1 MTVREKPRAEPEIIP
16 PGHPDGRSMRD
27 GYHVD
32 VNGTQRIYVTR
43 LGPFGIVALVLL
55 IALIA
60 AVIPVVLLGA
70 VLIWI
75 PVAVLLVGV
84 AVVSGLQRRKDS
96 TGAPPSPAES
106 PANWTLAE
114 TTDAARN
121 ERASE
126 LVDRLSLWAGA
137 SGFIPV
143 PIVDMAAV
151 GGVQLYML
159 RRLSEIYEIPFSEN
173 LGKSIL
179 TILAGAVI
187 PATTANTAASI
198 VKGVPM
204 IGTAIGML
212 TMPAVAAGA
221 TWIIGKVFIK
231 HFASGGTL
239 LDFNAPDYREFI
251 KAQRAEFAARSS
263 ETTTAS

>member
-1 MTVREKPRAEPEIIP
+1 
-16 PGHPDGRSMRD
+16 
-27 GYHVD
+27 
-32 VNGTQRIYVTR
+32 
-43 LGPFGIVALVLL
+43 
-55 IALIA
+55 
-60 AVIPVVLLGA
+60 
-70 VLIWI
+70 
-75 PVAVLLVGV
+75 
-84 AVVSGLQRRKDS
+84 
-96 TGAPPSPAES
+96 
-106 PANWTLAE
+106 LAE

-187 PATTANTAASI
+187 PATTARQHREGRAHDRNGDWHADDAGGGRRRYMDNRKGFHQAFCFGWNASRLQSTGLSR
-198 VKGVPM
+198 VHK
-204 IGTAIGML
+204 
-212 TMPAVAAGA
+212 VA
-221 TWIIGKVFIK
+221 K
-231 HFASGGTL
+231 
-239 LDFNAPDYREFI
+239 REVRCPI
-251 KAQRAEFAARSS
+251 
-263 ETTTAS
+263 